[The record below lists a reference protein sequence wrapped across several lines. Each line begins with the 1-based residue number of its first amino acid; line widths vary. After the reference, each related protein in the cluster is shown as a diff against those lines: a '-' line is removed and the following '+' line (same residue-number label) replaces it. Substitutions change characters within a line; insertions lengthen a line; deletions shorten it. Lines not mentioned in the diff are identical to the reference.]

1 MNGAALI
8 VPAFEPPMSDNARRI
23 VRLAAHVRLFM
34 AHPEK
39 SPWFDQH
46 MFEVDG
52 LLRLYAADYIAQACT
67 DLDAAAARSR
77 AIAAGFAEFS
87 TAFAKGGFRQA
98 GVVAPPDSLMGEKNA
113 PNRARRSEGASR

>member
-8 VPAFEPPMSDNARRI
+8 VPAFEPVMSDNARRI

-34 AHPEK
+34 ATPEK
-39 SPWFDQH
+39 SPWFDAH

-52 LLRLYAADYIAQACT
+52 LLRMYAADYIGQACM

-77 AIAAGFAEFS
+77 AAACGRLFS
-87 TAFAKGGFRQA
+87 TAFAKGGFCQA
-98 GVVAPPDSLMGEKNA
+98 GVVAPPDSLMGEKKGSSG
-113 PNRARRSEGASR
+113 ARPSEGASH